1 MDPVARRFMWEIISD
16 ISTKR
21 EKCSIILTTQ
31 SMEECEALCTRIGI
45 MVGGRLR
52 CLGSGQ
58 HLRDRFGLGY
68 QLEISF
74 TVPDADVDP
83 VAHEKILEIQRA
95 LNISPNSEVAPVD
108 VDVEEGDMTPTG
120 TDAIRISE
128 AQVRDS
134 LNILGKADWL
144 PRISKSGSGSE
155 LLLAIET
162 NKSVGLKHFATW
174 WIMEEVV
181 DRFVAFADK
190 NLSGY
195 HLRERQANRLR
206 LSVPLLPPRADG
218 DVGVIEP
225 RTLSKMFGC
234 IEPCKDQLGIKEYS
248 VAQTSLE
255 QIFNTFA
262 SKQSEETDESS
273 GIF

>member
-83 VAHEKILEIQRA
+83 IAHEKMLEIQRVLA
-95 LNISPNSEVAPVD
+95 INNTNEVAPVD
-108 VDVEEGDMTPTG
+108 VDMEEGEIAPTG
-120 TDAIRISE
+120 SDSIRISE
-128 AQVRDS
+128 LQVRQS
-134 LNILGKADWL
+134 LEKLGKSEWL
-144 PRISKSGSGSE
+144 SRISKSGSGSE

-174 WIMEEVV
+174 WIMEEIV
-181 DRFVAFADK
+181 DGFIKFADR
-190 NLSGY
+190 NLRGY
-195 HLRERQANRLR
+195 ALRERQMNRLR
-206 LSVPLLPPRADG
+206 LAVPILAPKAEGEDQTA
-218 DVGVIEP
+218 EP

-234 IEPCKDQLGIKEYS
+234 IEPSKEQLHIKEYS

-262 SKQSEETDESS
+262 AKQNEEADENT
-273 GIF
+273 GIM